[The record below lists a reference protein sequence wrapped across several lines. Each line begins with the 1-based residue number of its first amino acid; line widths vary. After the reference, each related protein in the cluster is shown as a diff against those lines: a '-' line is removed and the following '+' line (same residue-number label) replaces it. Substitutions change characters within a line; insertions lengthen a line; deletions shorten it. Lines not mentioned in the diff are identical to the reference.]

1 MKRFVRILV
10 LAVACAAV
18 GASVSCSKK
27 APVTVPTPPPP
38 PPPVTPPPP
47 PPPPPPPK
55 PVEKPAPKPLT
66 EDELFSR
73 KSLADLNAEKP
84 LQDVFFEYDKA
95 TLKDEARAAIQKN
108 AEWLKRWTST
118 KILIEGHCDARG
130 TSEYNMAL
138 GERRAA
144 AVRDYVASLGIAADR
159 VAVVS
164 KGKESPFCSEDN
176 EGCFSQNRRGHIII
190 SAK

>member
-27 APVTVPTPPPP
+27 APVTTPTPPPP
-38 PPPVTPPPP
+38 PP
-47 PPPPPPPK
+47 
-55 PVEKPAPKPLT
+55 PKPLT
-66 EDELFSR
+66 EDELFAR

-84 LQDVFFEYDKA
+84 LGDVFFDYDKS
-95 TLKDEARAAIQKN
+95 TLKDEARASIQKN
-108 AEWLKRWTST
+108 ADWLKRWTST

-138 GERRAA
+138 GEKRAA
-144 AVRDYVASLGIAADR
+144 AVRDYVASLGIGADR
-159 VAVVS
+159 VMVVS

-176 EGCFSQNRRGHIII
+176 EGCWSQNRRGHFII